1 MIAKPKGRLA
11 AVLVLTLAAA
21 GCGIGSDGSDA
32 SAASARI
39 ATPARFQ
46 SQFLASSPDT
56 SEPQSV
62 DDLDLS
68 GLPSDENQFDSI
80 LGN

>member
-1 MIAKPKGRLA
+1 MIAKPNGRLA
-11 AVLVLTLAAA
+11 AVLVLTLTGA
-21 GCGIGSDGSDA
+21 GCGIGSDGSDP
-32 SAASARI
+32 SAESARI
-39 ATPARFQ
+39 TTPARFS

-68 GLPSDENQFDSI
+68 GLPSDENQFDSN